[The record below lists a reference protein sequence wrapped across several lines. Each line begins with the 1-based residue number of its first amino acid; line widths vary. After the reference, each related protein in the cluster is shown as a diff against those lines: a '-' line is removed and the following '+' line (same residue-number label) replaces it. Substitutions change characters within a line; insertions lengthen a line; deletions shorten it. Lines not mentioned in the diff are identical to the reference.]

1 MDELDISKI
10 DYQPKFSFKF
20 IIPGF
25 YNFYK
30 DLSDYVTKNIYV
42 EYFNN
47 ENNLRF
53 YFDKES
59 EKEILKYHEKEEIL
73 LSIFYDKLTINAF
86 FF

>member
-30 DLSDYVTKNIYV
+30 DLSDYLIKNITSS
-42 EYFNN
+42 YFNN
-47 ENNLRF
+47 EKKLRN
-53 YFDKES
+53 YSDDKP
-59 EKEILKYHEKEEIL
+59 KEAINKP
-73 LSIFYDKLTINAF
+73 IFA
-86 FF
+86 